1 MISANELN
9 KDLQKVSEWAYKWKI
24 SFNPDLDKQAQ
35 EVVFSRKLTKSSH
48 PKKFFNNAP
57 VVCASWQKHIG
68 TFLDE
73 CLNFSY
79 HIKEKISKAMKGI
92 GIIRNL
98 VKHFPDMLW

>member
-48 PKKFFNNAP
+48 PKKIFNNAP

-68 TFLDE
+68 MFLDE